1 LADHMPRR
9 ARALRVSD
17 DLILGEPAE
26 LEQRPRRP
34 VGGVTLGGVPTP
46 AAALSEE
53 GRSFYAKFSSK
64 LGDAVQPLQELPLGN
79 AANAAEPFST
89 PDTLALAAPSS
100 PPAALADSP
109 LGPIAPDDEPEE
121 AADGD
126 ECLPNAL
133 QWWSPR
139 DDSALTWRSA
149 PPPSDALQLAVPIA
163 SADRFDAAMSL
174 FKHECERIAGRMPDV
189 EAGSAGG
196 PIDASPDSTRG
207 GKGPHTP
214 ASPELRVIALPE
226 GFATAPEVFYRLAEE
241 AADADV
247 AAVRRLRLQWLRV
260 QEAYTKAEIDALT
273 PRAEEMRAQAANCEG
288 GGQAF
293 AAMNQRL
300 RQLIWRLNSLVD
312 EKKMVKS
319 GQM

>member
-1 LADHMPRR
+1 MPARAIERFLADHMPRR

-241 AADADV
+241 AAGE
-247 AAVRRLRLQWLRV
+247 LRC
-260 QEAYTKAEIDALT
+260 ALIEHMT
-273 PRAEEMRAQAANCEG
+273 A
-288 GGQAF
+288 
-293 AAMNQRL
+293 
-300 RQLIWRLNSLVD
+300 
-312 EKKMVKS
+312 
-319 GQM
+319 